1 MSKTSKIG
9 LRSGE
14 RSTLYIR
21 LKQKMVQ
28 TNQNGANPWHHMAS
42 PTLLSV
48 ALVNLNETA

>member
-1 MSKTSKIG
+1 MSKTRKIG

-28 TNQNGANPWHHMAS
+28 TNQIGANPWQHMAS
-42 PTLLSV
+42 LALLGV